1 LQKINI
7 LFAVSFHKI
16 YIKYKIPVFLFILN
30 LNHFEI
36 VRSHTELIV
45 QGYLKVSREKIM
57 DKYHKELTLKNQK
70 TILLRLLTENDIND
84 LVTFFH
90 NLPIRDRMYLR
101 IDVMKRENI
110 LKRFGQINY
119 DNMFPLIAIY
129 ETHIVAIGTIYRSLF
144 GWMRNL
150 GEIRVVVSPEY
161 QRQGLCTI
169 LTKELFFHALTTD
182 MYKIQAE
189 LMENQKSAIS
199 CFERLGFK
207 REARLRKHVT
217 DIKGNRHDL
226 IIMSL
231 DIQELWLLMEDH
243 IEDLMP
249 R

>member
-1 LQKINI
+1 ME
-7 LFAVSFHKI
+7 
-16 YIKYKIPVFLFILN
+16 KYP
-30 LNHFEI
+30 
-36 VRSHTELIV
+36 
-45 QGYLKVSREKIM
+45 
-57 DKYHKELTLKNQK
+57 KELSLKNQK
-70 TILLRLLTENDIND
+70 SVLLRLLTKNDFDD
-84 LVTFFH
+84 LVSFFQ
-90 NLPIRDRMYLR
+90 NIPVRDRMYLR

-119 DNMFPLIAIY
+119 DNMFPLIALN
-129 ETHIVAIGTIYRSLF
+129 EGHIVAIGTIYRSLF

-189 LMENQKSAIS
+189 VMENQKSAIS

-207 REARLRKHVT
+207 QEALLKKHVT
-217 DIKGNRHDL
+217 DIKGNRHNL

-231 DIQELWLLMEDH
+231 DIHELWLIMEDH
-243 IEDLMP
+243 IEGLLP